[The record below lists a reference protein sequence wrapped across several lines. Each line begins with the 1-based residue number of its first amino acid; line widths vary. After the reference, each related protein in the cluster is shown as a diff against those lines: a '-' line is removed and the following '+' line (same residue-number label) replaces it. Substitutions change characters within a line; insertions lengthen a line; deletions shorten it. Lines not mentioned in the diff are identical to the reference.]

1 MARRSRRIGRHDGL
15 AAGSYT
21 APTSIPAVVSSMP
34 EAAMSLS
41 VVVAPEQA
49 ADAAAV
55 ERLSERAFGPG
66 RFARTAYRLRE
77 RARPDPSLCFVARIS
92 TLLVG
97 SNQMTAIRC
106 GVVPALLLG
115 PLTVDP
121 AFRSR
126 GIGAALVD
134 RSIGAA
140 KAASHRLMILVGD
153 EPYYR
158 RFGFAR
164 VPRGQLTMPGPVDP
178 ARLLYREIVD
188 GVMAEAKGSITA
200 GQR

>member
-1 MARRSRRIGRHDGL
+1 VSPMSESRL
-15 AAGSYT
+15 N
-21 APTSIPAVVSSMP
+21 
-34 EAAMSLS
+34 LS

-49 ADAAAV
+49 GDAAAV

-77 RARPDPSLCFVARIS
+77 RVPPDADLCFVARIS

-106 GVVPALLLG
+106 GNVAALLLG

-126 GIGAALVD
+126 GIGAALVS
-134 RSIGAA
+134 RSVEAA
-140 KAASHRLMILVGD
+140 AAAGHRLVVLVGD

-158 RFGFAR
+158 RLGFAR
-164 VPRGQLTMPGPVDP
+164 IPPGQLTMPGPVDP
-178 ARLLYREIVD
+178 ARLLYRELSPGTI
-188 GVMAEAKGSITA
+188 ATAKGPITA
-200 GQR
+200 GRPSPAPRP